1 MTNSSQQVIA
11 VIGAGIMGRGIVQLF
26 AQSGYQVKF
35 FDNSAA
41 AVTAANNFVTDM
53 FNNKAAKG
61 RISQQQA
68 DAAIGNL
75 HPCNELGAIAD
86 CEIVVEAIIED
97 LQIKQNLFAELEAI
111 VSPSTILA
119 SNTSSLLVADIAAKC
134 QHPERVAGLHFFNP
148 VPVMKVV
155 EIISSVKTSED
166 TASQLKDCIN
176 PTGHRAVQAL
186 DQPGFLIN
194 HAGRGLYTEGLRI
207 LEEQAA
213 SHVQIDRLIR
223 EAADF
228 KMGPFEL
235 LDLTGL
241 DVSAKVMQSIYEQF
255 QGEPRFRPS
264 SLVPPRVSAGLY
276 GRKSAA
282 GWYQYEGNQ
291 KLEPDEYKP
300 QPCSVENCK
309 VWIDPAAKHA
319 DGLATLIEQAGAQV
333 VQSHKDAS
341 LLLIQPWGIDATQAC
356 ADLGIDASRCVAID
370 PLPDLAK
377 RRTLMLTPVTSPQAR
392 DQAAA
397 ILSADN
403 IAISI
408 INDSPGFVCQRIL
421 AMIVNIA
428 ADIAQRGIASPTDI
442 DDAVRIGLGYPKGPL
457 TLGDSIG
464 SENILH
470 ILAGLQ
476 RVTGDPRYRPS
487 HWLRRRVQ
495 LGQSLLT
502 PASNR
507 QKG

>member
-1 MTNSSQQVIA
+1 MTNNSQQTIA
-11 VIGAGIMGRGIVQLF
+11 VIGAGTMGRGIVQLF
-26 AQSGYQVKF
+26 AQSGYRVKF
-35 FDNSAA
+35 FDNSGSAVAA
-41 AVTAANNFVTDM
+41 AHSFVSDM
-53 FNNKAAKG
+53 FTNKAAKG

-68 DAAIGNL
+68 DAAIKNL
-75 HPCNELGAIAD
+75 YPCNELTAIAD
-86 CEIVVEAIIED
+86 CDLVVEAIIED
-97 LQIKQNLFAELEAI
+97 LEIKQSLLTELEGI
-111 VSPSTILA
+111 VSPDTLLA
-119 SNTSSLLVADIAAKC
+119 SNTSSLLIADIAAKC
-134 QHPERVAGLHFFNP
+134 QYPERVAGLHFFNP

-155 EIISSVKTSED
+155 EIISSVKTSEA
-166 TASQLKDCIN
+166 TVTQLKTLIDA
-176 PTGHRAVQAL
+176 TGHRAVQAL

-213 SHVQIDRLIR
+213 SHDQIDRLMR

-291 KLEPDEYKP
+291 KLEPNDFLPE
-300 QPCSVENCK
+300 PCCVKNST
-309 VWIDPAAKHA
+309 VWIDPVAKHA
-319 DGLATLIEQAGAQV
+319 KELALLTKQAGAQV
-333 VQSHKDAS
+333 VQSHQDAS

-356 ADLGIDASRCVAID
+356 TDLGIDASRCVAID
-370 PLPDLAK
+370 PLPELGK
-377 RRTLMLTPVTSPQAR
+377 RRTLMLNPTTNKEAR
-392 DQAAA
+392 DRAAA

-403 IAISI
+403 TAISV
-408 INDSPGFVCQRIL
+408 INDSPGFVTQRIL
-421 AMIVNIA
+421 AMIVNIG
-428 ADIAQRGIASPTDI
+428 ADIAQRGIASPADI
-442 DDAVRIGLGYPKGPL
+442 DDAVRIGLGYPQGPL

-464 SENILH
+464 GENIMQ

-502 PASNR
+502 PATSR
-507 QKG
+507 Q

>member
-1 MTNSSQQVIA
+1 MTNSSQQTIA
-11 VIGAGIMGRGIVQLF
+11 VIGAGTMGRGIVQLF
-26 AQSGYQVKF
+26 AQSGYRVKF
-35 FDNSAA
+35 FDNSATAVA
-41 AVTAANNFVTDM
+41 AAHTFVSDM
-53 FNNKAAKG
+53 FNNKVAKG

-68 DAAIGNL
+68 DAAIKNL
-75 HPCNELGAIAD
+75 CPCNELKAIAD
-86 CEIVVEAIIED
+86 CDMVVEAIIED
-97 LQIKQNLFAELEAI
+97 LHIKQSLFAELEAT
-111 VSPSTILA
+111 VPPDTLLA
-119 SNTSSLLVADIAAKC
+119 SNTSSLLIADIAAKC

-155 EIISSVKTSED
+155 EIISSVKTAAA
-166 TASQLKDCIN
+166 TASQLKTLIEA
-176 PTGHRAVQAL
+176 TGHRAVQAL

-213 SHVQIDRLIR
+213 SHDQIDRLMR

-228 KMGPFEL
+228 RMGPFEL

-276 GRKSAA
+276 GRKSGA

-291 KLEPDEYKP
+291 KLEPKEFKP
-300 QPCSVENCK
+300 KSCSVKNCK
-309 VWIDPAAKHA
+309 VWIEPAAKH
-319 DGLATLIEQAGAQV
+319 GEELAILAKQAGAEV
-333 VQSHKDAS
+333 VQSHLDAS

-356 ADLGIDASRCVAID
+356 IDLSIDASRCVAID
-370 PLPDLAK
+370 PLPELGK
-377 RRTLMLTPVTSPQAR
+377 RRTLMLTPVTSTEAR
-392 DQAAA
+392 DQAAV
-397 ILSADN
+397 ILSADKT
-403 IAISI
+403 AISI
-408 INDSPGFVCQRIL
+408 IKDSPGFVTQRIL
-421 AMIVNIA
+421 AMIVNIG
-428 ADIAQRGIASPTDI
+428 ADIAQRGIASPSDI
-442 DDAVRIGLGYPKGPL
+442 DDAVRIGLGYPQGPL

-464 SENILH
+464 SENIMQ

-502 PASNR
+502 PATSR
-507 QKG
+507 Q

>member
-1 MTNSSQQVIA
+1 MTNNSQQTIA
-11 VIGAGIMGRGIVQLF
+11 VIGAGAMGRGIVQLF
-26 AQSGYQVKF
+26 AQSGYRVKF
-35 FDNSAA
+35 FDNSASAVA
-41 AVTAANNFVTDM
+41 AAHTFVTDM

-75 HPCNELGAIAD
+75 HPCNELAAIAD
-86 CEIVVEAIIED
+86 CDIVVEAIIED
-97 LQIKQNLFAELEAI
+97 LQIKQSLFAELEAA
-111 VSPSTILA
+111 VPPGTILA
-119 SNTSSLLVADIAAKC
+119 SNTSSLLIADIAAKC

-155 EIISSVKTSED
+155 EIISSVKTSE
-166 TASQLKDCIN
+166 TTVTQLKTCIDA
-176 PTGHRAVQAL
+176 TGHRAVQAL

-213 SHVQIDRLIR
+213 SHDQIDRLIR

-255 QGEPRFRPS
+255 QSEPRFRPS

-276 GRKSAA
+276 GRKSGA

-291 KLEPDEYKP
+291 KLEPDEFSP
-300 QPCSVENCK
+300 EPCSVENCT

-319 DGLATLIEQAGAQV
+319 EELTLLAEKAGAEA
-333 VQSHKDAS
+333 VQSHQDAS

-356 ADLGIDASRCVAID
+356 TDLGIDASRCVAID
-370 PLPDLAK
+370 PLPDFGK
-377 RRTLMLTPVTSPQAR
+377 RRTLMLTPATSTETR
-392 DQAAA
+392 DKAAA

-403 IAISI
+403 TPISI
-408 INDSPGFVCQRIL
+408 INDSPGFVTQRIL
-421 AMIVNIA
+421 AMIVNIG

-464 SENILH
+464 SENIMQ

-502 PASNR
+502 PAISR
-507 QKG
+507 Q